1 MDFKLNYEIVLTF
14 LVPSSISRTIA
25 SLLLFTAVFCLRR
38 IWKAQESQSPRG
50 THLYSPPKSRFI
62 PSAAKPIAKDSGFQ
76 ELEFYK
82 SLFFKLQNVEYHPE
96 VSPIARQGIL
106 FLLSEALRE
115 YTKRESHSSI
125 ISMVTFNK
133 EDLSQFLQNHQKSVT
148 DKYAKYIAERHA
160 GGPRQLV
167 RDRQDAES
175 WLRKIAPL
183 KLVDGAWLGHL
194 NKITIPFALRPVM
207 KKTWQ
212 VFTEELGDGNLLQH
226 HVHIFENLLRVFEPE
241 LPSPTTEEILHPRLN
256 FNSIK
261 YWRAATAQLMISAFS
276 EDFFPEILGFNMHFE
291 MLQLDTMQAAKELPE
306 VGLDPYYFILHISID
321 NSHSGHAA
329 MSMECVVDYVQ
340 KVLEMEGEKA
350 AHTAWRRIQAGYI
363 LSEWLGSE
371 GIHTADIRHKLDS
384 LPCDQLESSPCNQLD
399 TRICEIFRAKAQAA
413 QGIHTACKAKIG
425 GRSLDD
431 WLSLTSLQDENWQP
445 NFLQALA
452 ASKPWVYP
460 GESKKS
466 RLVKECCW
474 GGKMFGAFTREEV
487 STLQQWID
495 SLEPRRNLFYFDFV
509 GLSKEINC
517 RDCSRLNILSR
528 TAPGLLKS
536 TGLTDE
542 ITPLLHHPQLS
553 STWPKLSASDL
564 DLPLLLPLWFS
575 QCSLLESFVYAPG
588 RTSGLM
594 GCAVVRLLR
603 AQLGFEIEHT
613 VITGIDESHT
623 GNDNGIVGMG
633 LEMIKRASLPIPT
646 DLSMLLDRWPSDF
659 AEEMLRLSSKPLQNF
674 GVLLGIFAALLEIQ
688 GIIAEAPSA
697 GLLSPESYVLLQVL
711 FRRQCHYLQECKQ
724 YVSTD
729 ERLLVDY
736 SRGYAMAK
744 TETAKWV
751 KVNVQK

>member
-1 MDFKLNYEIVLTF
+1 MDFKSSYGTVLAF
-14 LVPSSISRTIA
+14 FVPSSMSKIIA
-25 SLLLFTAVFCLRR
+25 SLLLFTAAFCLRR
-38 IWKAQESQSPRG
+38 ILKVQDNEPPQG
-50 THLYSPPKSRFI
+50 TNLHYSRKSRFI
-62 PSAAKPIAKDSGFQ
+62 PSAIKPIAKDSGFH

-82 SLFFKLQNVEYHPE
+82 SLFFKLQNVEYHSE
-96 VSPIARQGIL
+96 VLPLARQGIL
-106 FLLSEALRE
+106 FLLSEALRD

-125 ISMVTFNK
+125 ISMVNFNK
-133 EDLSQFLQNHQKSVT
+133 EELSQFLQNHQKNVT
-148 DKYAKYIAERHA
+148 DKYEKYIAKRNA
-160 GGPRQLV
+160 GGFRQLV

-194 NKITIPFALRPVM
+194 NKITIPFSFRPIM

-241 LPSPTTEEILHPRLN
+241 LPSATTEEILHPRLN

-261 YWRAATAQLMISAFS
+261 YWRAAAAQLMISAFS
-276 EDFFPEILGFNMHFE
+276 ADFFPEILGFNMHFE

-329 MSMECVVDYVQ
+329 MSMDCVVDYVQ
-340 KVLEMEGEKA
+340 KILDLEGEKA
-350 AHTAWRRIQAGYI
+350 AHTAWRRIQAGYV

-371 GIHTADIRHKLDS
+371 GIQTADIRYKLDS
-384 LPCDQLESSPCNQLD
+384 SPCDQLES
-399 TRICEIFRAKAQAA
+399 RICEIFRAKAQAA
-413 QGIHTACKAKIG
+413 QGIHTGCKAKIG

-431 WLSLTSLQDENWQP
+431 WLSLRSLQDEDWQP
-445 NFLQALA
+445 NFLRALA
-452 ASKPWVYP
+452 ASTPWVYP

-509 GLSKEINC
+509 GLSEDIHC
-517 RDCSRLNILSR
+517 RDCSRSNILSQK
-528 TAPGLLKS
+528 TSGSLNS
-536 TGLTDE
+536 TDLTDE

-588 RTSGLM
+588 RTADPM

-623 GNDNGIVGMG
+623 GNDNGIVGIG
-633 LEMIKRASLPIPT
+633 LEMIKRASLLAPA
-646 DLSMLLDRWPSDF
+646 DLSMLLVCWPSEF
-659 AEEMLRLSSKPLQNF
+659 AEKMLRLSSKPLQNL
-674 GVLLGIFAALLEIQ
+674 GVLLGIFAALLELQ
-688 GIIAEAPSA
+688 GIIAEAPNV
-697 GLLSPESYVLLQVL
+697 GLLSPESYVHLQVL

-729 ERLLVDY
+729 EWLLVDY
-736 SRGYAMAK
+736 SYGYAMAK
-744 TETAKWV
+744 TETAKCV
-751 KVNVQK
+751 KLNRG